1 MAAPLTFLGQK
12 LFGKAF
18 KGVGN
23 AVANSIIS
31 PGLWA
36 EELGRVMGVGTR
48 NQAQRL
54 VRAAVKGRPA
64 VQAKAAV
71 PPTPPGYNFATGQ
84 QIPGTPGSPA
94 VKARR
99 GIKAKPAVY
108 ADVDWADQPLTRSG
122 KFLQTAGVLAGGG
135 TLGYQMMKGDGT
147 EPAKDKNGVI
157 NPAYNEELAK
167 FRAKFQAD
175 YLGNDAIFSP
185 AKYQAI
191 RGSNAWVDTAIDV
204 IGKDTYLELK
214 QQLAD
219 GTLEGGAA
227 KMHSILT
234 DAIAELGD
242 METLKQA
249 GSKPY
254 VLPGLVTKGE
264 RKKVIVLAP
273 MKGAKDKEFKMQSLL
288 YGVNEDE

>member
-1 MAAPLTFLGQK
+1 MPAPLTFLGQK

-18 KGVGN
+18 QGAGK

-36 EELGRVMGVGTR
+36 EELGRVMGMTTR
-48 NQAQRL
+48 NPARTL
-54 VRAAVKGRPA
+54 VRKAVKGRAAVAAKPA
-64 VQAKAAV
+64 V
-71 PPTPPGYNFATGQ
+71 
-84 QIPGTPGSPA
+84 GTPMVGVGPMQVPNPNYQPPVA
-94 VKARR
+94 GVR
-99 GIKAKPAVY
+99 GIKARPAVY
-108 ADVDWADQPLTRSG
+108 KDNEWEDLTLTGKG
-122 KFLQTAGVLAGGG
+122 KFLQGLGVTAGVG
-135 TLGYQMMKGDGT
+135 TLGYNLMKGDGT
-147 EPAKDKNGVI
+147 ESATDQNGVL

-167 FRAKFQAD
+167 FRSKFQAD
-175 YLGNDAIFSP
+175 YLGNDKIFSP

-191 RGSNAWVDTAIDV
+191 RKNNAWVDTAIDA
-204 IGKDTYLELK
+204 IGRETYLELK

-242 METLKQA
+242 METLKMA
-249 GSKPY
+249 GSQPY
-254 VLPGLVTKGE
+254 VLPGLVTKGQ

-273 MKGAKDKEFKMQSLL
+273 MKGSKDKQTKMQSLI
-288 YGVNEDE
+288 YGINEEEQ